1 MSQPEEK
8 PNTMTQHTAQIAII
22 GGGISGLWLLN
33 SLRNAGYDAVLFEKN
48 ALGSQQTFASQGM
61 IHGGIK
67 YALGG
72 FTTPASETIA
82 SMPTVW
88 RDCIAGRGPVDLKD
102 LNLLS
107 DDYFLF
113 SDGSLSSK
121 VTGFFASKS
130 LRGRISALSR
140 ADYPAVFADEK
151 FKGSLYQL
159 QDIVIDTPALI
170 AKLAQQQANYIYR
183 AEPDVRSNDGV
194 VTHLQL
200 PNNQSIK
207 ADRYIFAAGSGNAN
221 LLKGTALE
229 RSQMQTRPLQQVMLK
244 GRLPAIY
251 AHAVS
256 LKTVAKPRVTF
267 TTHPASDG
275 DNVWYLGGNLAEQGV
290 GMTPGKLI
298 DFAKRE
304 LKDLLPWI
312 DLNNTQ
318 WATLDIDR
326 AEPAQKENN
335 RPDHPFLKCAE
346 NSLVTWP
353 TKLTLVPML
362 ADMVLKEIASSPS
375 MPQPQAQVGSYPN
388 LSLAKIAKTPWEN
401 SFD

>member
-1 MSQPEEK
+1 
-8 PNTMTQHTAQIAII
+8 MTQHSAQIAII

-82 SMPTVW
+82 NMPSVW
-88 RDCIAGRGPVDLKD
+88 RACIAGQGPVNLKN
-102 LNLLS
+102 LSLLS
-107 DDYFLF
+107 EDYFVF

-130 LRGRISALSR
+130 LRGRISALSKT
-140 ADYPAVFADEK
+140 DYPEVFADSG

-170 AKLAQQQANYIYR
+170 SKLSQQQANYIYH
-183 AEPDVRSNDGV
+183 AEPQV
-194 VTHLQL
+194 VTHDGEVSHLQL
-200 PNNQSIK
+200 PNDQSLK
-207 ADRYIFAAGSGNAN
+207 ADRYIFAAGAGNAH
-221 LLKGTALE
+221 LLTGTALE
-229 RSQMQTRPLQQVMLK
+229 NAKMQTRPLQQVMLK
-244 GRLPAIY
+244 GRLPSIY

-256 LKTVAKPRVTF
+256 LKTVAKPRITF
-267 TTHPASDG
+267 STHPASDG

-290 GMTPGKLI
+290 GMSAGKLI

-304 LKDLLPWI
+304 LKDLLPWV
-312 DLNNTQ
+312 DLTDTQ

-335 RPDHPFLKCAE
+335 RPDHPFLKCAG
-346 NSLVTWP
+346 NCLVAWP

-362 ADMVLKEIASSPS
+362 ADRVLAKLTDPKTMLA
-375 MPQPQAQVGSYPN
+375 PQAQKGSYPE
-388 LSLAKIAKTPWEN
+388 LPLAKIAKTPWEA

>member
-1 MSQPEEK
+1 
-8 PNTMTQHTAQIAII
+8 MTQHSAQIAII

-48 ALGSQQTFASQGM
+48 TLGSQQTFASQGM

-82 SMPTVW
+82 DMPSVW
-88 RDCIAGRGPVDLKD
+88 RNCIAGQGPVDLKN

-107 DDYFLF
+107 EDYYLF

-130 LRGRISALSR
+130 LRGRINALSR
-140 ADYPAVFADEK
+140 TDYPKVFANSE
-151 FKGSLYQL
+151 FNGSLYQL

-170 AKLAQQQANYIYR
+170 SKLSQQQTNYIYH
-183 AEPDVRSNDGV
+183 AEPQV
-194 VTHLQL
+194 VTDNGEVSYLQL
-200 PNNQSIK
+200 PQDQSLK
-207 ADRYIFAAGSGNAN
+207 ADRYIFAAGAGNAP
-221 LLKGTALE
+221 LLSGTALE
-229 RSQMQTRPLQQVMLK
+229 KSQMQTRPLQQVMLK
-244 GRLPAIY
+244 GQLPSIY

-256 LKTVAKPRVTF
+256 LKTVAKPRITF
-267 TTHPASDG
+267 STHPALDG
-275 DNVWYLGGNLAEQGV
+275 DKVWYLGGNLAEQGV
-290 GMTPGKLI
+290 GMTAGKLI
-298 DFAKRE
+298 DFAQRE

-312 DLNNTQ
+312 DLTNAE
-318 WATLDIDR
+318 WATLNIDR

-335 RPDHPFLKCAE
+335 RPDHPFLKCAG
-346 NSLVTWP
+346 NCLVAWP

-362 ADMVLKEIASSPS
+362 ADMVLDELTGPNTTLV
-375 MPQPQAQVGSYPN
+375 PQAQQGSYPD
-388 LSLAKIAKTPWEN
+388 LPLAQIAKTPWEN
-401 SFD
+401 SFG